1 MRVLWGR
8 YRGIPGPLQGWTG
21 NWVKIRPQKQ
31 SHSAIRYNSDPVL
44 RATSKFSS
52 SGTQVG
58 RMASSF
64 RRNNFWNYL
73 GAQALSYD
81 WSMVF
86 E

>member
-21 NWVKIRPQKQ
+21 NWVKIRLQKQ